1 MCAIMKSVIVCIQL
15 LDRLTI
21 FGSMCDS
28 NIEAGGC
35 SFTSSNDSGGSNI
48 YTTAVGGCVQSL
60 QCKLLHN
67 VCYFAVRSNCYVT
80 TIPYF
85 PKKSFQSCANKI

>member
-1 MCAIMKSVIVCIQL
+1 MFAIMKSVIVCIQL

-28 NIEAGGC
+28 NMKAGGC
-35 SFTSSNDSGGSNI
+35 GFTNLNDVGGSNI
-48 YTTAVGGCVQSL
+48 YTTAVGGCVGTSL

-67 VCYFAVRSNCYVT
+67 VCYFAVRSNCYIT
-80 TIPYF
+80 TTPYF
-85 PKKSFQSCANKI
+85 PKKKLSILC